1 MFLKKSTTTIN
12 GKTYNHYKIVE
23 SYRENGKVKHRILF
37 PLGALTDEQA
47 ERLRLAI
54 GAYSNPDVVVS
65 KYSDIVV
72 TKHLAYLNVAV
83 LYQLWQEWGF
93 QQFFSEDR
101 WVKAMVFNRCI
112 DPVSKIN
119 VKDWVE
125 ETVLPAYLNTEP
137 VKMDAYDVYR
147 ELDRLFKQENELQS
161 FIFQQL
167 KSKQP
172 DLSEV
177 FFYDITSTFMAGNH
191 CVIAKMGYS
200 RDHRPDCE
208 QIVIALMITPE
219 GYPFYWRVLEGNT
232 QDITTVQDLVR
243 EVKNRYGI
251 QKCTMVFDRGMVSA
265 DNLLA
270 LEGQNWE
277 YVSAMD
283 RDEIAVSGFFNKS
296 LPEPASPDDWEQVMA
311 MREFIPFDEN
321 GFLFFREFEIENRRY
336 ILTFDVSRFL
346 DEHNLQRRKIQ
357 RVYDWVKQKNHTL
370 AQAKKARNREK
381 LEREIQSVL
390 KRKRVRKFLDIH
402 IEPHTHIV
410 INKKGEQRS
419 VESFRLSCNINEIQ
433 LQKEQR
439 LFGITCFVTNL
450 PKDRCPAR
458 EIIQW
463 YRRKNKVEE
472 AFHEIKSHLQLRP
485 IHLTRAERVKAHVT
499 ICMLAYFLYNDMERR
514 LKDNGFNMSPT
525 EMLETLA
532 TCQVNKLDFK
542 GNHQSKLSITEP
554 SSRQKEILQAIR
566 CEAVVDPKLV
576 KQVLKKVENWM

>member
-23 SYRENGKVKHRILF
+23 SYREKGKVKHRILF
-37 PLGALTDEQA
+37 PLGALTDEHA
-47 ERLRLAI
+47 ERLRVAI
-54 GAYSNPDVVVS
+54 SAYSNPDVIVS
-65 KYSDIVV
+65 KHSDIVV

-83 LYQLWQEWGF
+83 LYQLWQDWGF

-101 WVKAMVFNRCI
+101 WVKPMVFNRCI

-119 VKDWVE
+119 VKDWVA

-137 VKMDAYDVYR
+137 EKMDAYDVYR
-147 ELDRLFKQENELQS
+147 ELDRLSKQESELQS

-167 KSKQP
+167 KPKQAN
-172 DLSEV
+172 LSEV
-177 FFYDITSTFMAGNH
+177 FFYDITSTFMEGNH

-232 QDITTVQDLVR
+232 QDITTIQDLVR
-243 EVKNRYGI
+243 EVKKRYGI
-251 QKCTMVFDRGMVSA
+251 QKCTMVFDRGMVSS

-283 RDEIAVSGFFNKS
+283 RDEITVSGFFKQV
-296 LPEPASPDDWEQVMA
+296 LPEPASPEDWEQVMA

-321 GFLFFREFEIENRRY
+321 GFLFFREFEIDIRRY
-336 ILTFDVSRFL
+336 ILTFDVARFL
-346 DEHNLQRRKIQ
+346 DEHNLQKRKIGQ
-357 RVYDWVKQKNHTL
+357 VLDWAKQKNQTL

-381 LEREIQSVL
+381 LEREIQAVL
-390 KRKRVRKFLDIH
+390 KSKRLKKFLDID
-402 IEPHTHIV
+402 IEPHTHAV
-410 INKKGEQRS
+410 INKKGEHRS
-419 VESFRLSCNINEIQ
+419 VETFRLSCSINIIQ
-433 LQKEQR
+433 LKKEQR

-450 PKDRCPAR
+450 PKVQCPAR

-499 ICMLAYFLYNDMERR
+499 ICMLAYFLYNDIERR
-514 LKDNGFNMSPT
+514 LKDNGLDISPT
-525 EMLETLA
+525 EMLKNLA
-532 TCQVNKLDFK
+532 KCQVNKLNFK

-554 SSRQKEILQAIR
+554 SSRQKEILQAID
-566 CEAVVDPKLV
+566 CEVVVDPKLV
-576 KQVLKKVENWM
+576 KQVLNKVENWM